1 MKQVILL
8 TAALE
13 FIEQNLD
20 SNIKTSDIA
29 NACYCSKST
38 IEKMFRCIN
47 NISVHDYILRR
58 KMTSAARLIL
68 SDTDMNLLDVAL
80 HFGYS
85 SNESFTRAFEHI
97 WHCKPSEYRKKQRYY
112 ELYPRLLCPLKIG
125 DEYMD
130 TRKHVDISE
139 LYDLFQERSNCYFV
153 CCDIKGLI
161 PINNISHAAGD
172 KAIIESLNRILAA
185 AGDEDIVFRIGGDE
199 FALLTD
205 CPDCS
210 YAEQLAKN
218 ISEHNGETFDFE
230 GQKIS
235 LSLYTSITRLENTK
249 KYSDLF
255 TNLHNVIRNN
265 KPIGD

>member
-1 MKQVILL
+1 MKQLILL

-47 NISVHDYILRR
+47 NISVRDYILRR
-58 KMTSAARLIL
+58 KMTSAARLIIT
-68 SDTDMNLLDVAL
+68 DTDMSLLDIAL

-85 SNESFTRAFEHI
+85 SNEAFTRAFEHI

-139 LYDLFQERSNCYFV
+139 LYDLFQERGNCCFV

-172 KAIIESLNRILAA
+172 KAIIESLNRMYAA
-185 AGDEDIVFRIGGDE
+185 AGNEDVVFRIGGDE

-205 CPDCS
+205 SPDPS

-218 ISEHNGETFDFE
+218 ISGHNGETFDFE

-255 TNLHNVIRNN
+255 TNLHNTIRNN